1 MKKSVS
7 LLSNL
12 LVSSTLF
19 WGVPVAQ
26 GDELGSEE
34 SLKVPAVSADYC
46 HMQFPPM
53 REDSLS
59 WVRPVLDDSTT
70 ASIDFYGSCDH
81 DPLGID
87 EIKAQRRVTFRGIY
101 EDTE

>member
-1 MKKSVS
+1 MKRSVS

-19 WGVPVAQ
+19 WGVPMAH
-26 GDELGSEE
+26 GDELGPGVN
-34 SLKVPAVSADYC
+34 LTVPAIDAGYC

-59 WVRPVLDDSTT
+59 WARPVLDDSTT
-70 ASIDFYGSCDH
+70 ASINFYGSCDH

-101 EDTE
+101 EGGE